1 MAKLELE
8 GLRIEEEGLN
18 AFEEKADED
27 VVFWYNNTIIKLSIF
42 ILYFKI
48 VKHLLL
54 NNHYEEIDRDNRLL
68 GNVDF

>member
-42 ILYFKI
+42 I
-48 VKHLLL
+48 
-54 NNHYEEIDRDNRLL
+54 
-68 GNVDF
+68 

>member
-42 ILYFKI
+42 ILNFKI
-48 VKHLLL
+48 VKYLLL